1 MLDRCLP
8 VLWLLVANTWS
19 FFAAILLSV
28 GMIAR
33 VVVVVVVVVG
43 VLPGVLIVRKIEQ

>member
-8 VLWLLVANTWS
+8 GLWLLVANTWS
-19 FFAAILLSV
+19 FFAAILLSD
-28 GMIAR
+28 GMITR
-33 VVVVVVVVVG
+33 VVVG